1 VVALPII
8 ALAAMTMMAVLAT
21 SWGADGADAVFG
33 QDCAGIER
41 DILFSELPLLLL
53 SEDGAY
59 SMVVRHAMLC
69 ATAVVALAVPIRT
82 VAVVAVFTTSGLR
95 SNGADAVFWNHSL
108 GVHGS
113 VRLLIVMSMAM
124 FRSAGVVGAVTAV
137 TSLRVSTVIAA
148 WSLRLGQIDTA
159 DAIVRNDCLG
169 VSKSIVFEV
178 FVATSR
184 SKRAG

>member
-1 VVALPII
+1 MTLLVV
-8 ALAAMTMMAVLAT
+8 ALAAMAVMAVLTT
-21 SWGADGADAVFG
+21 SWSADGADAVFG
-33 QDCAGIER
+33 QNCAGIER
-41 DILFSELPLLLL
+41 DVLFSKLPLLLL
-53 SEDGAY
+53 SENGAY
-59 SMVVRHAMLC
+59 GMVVRHTMFC
-69 ATAVVALAVPIRT
+69 ATTVMALAIPIRT